1 MVLFQRGAVRLLDRL
16 LEDPQQQVEDLL
28 APDETIRSEKQKIYA
43 CWPIFPDCTM
53 TIALVFSCR
62 WSTCLVAESQ
72 QLVVFTSEQ
81 VRPLTSKT
89 TGIMSSLLVQV

>member
-28 APDETIRSEKQKIYA
+28 APDETIRSEERKIGA
-43 CWPIFPDCTM
+43 CWPTSSSG
-53 TIALVFSCR
+53 TVTVVLVFSYR
-62 WSTCLVAESQ
+62 WSTSLVAESQ

-81 VRPLTSKT
+81 VRRAQQRDL
-89 TGIMSSLLVQV
+89 

>member
-28 APDETIRSEKQKIYA
+28 TPDETIRSEEQKIDAY
-43 CWPIFPDCTM
+43 WLTLSDGTV
-53 TIALVFSCR
+53 TVFFVSCR

-72 QLVVFTSEQ
+72 QLVVFTSEK
-81 VRPLTSKT
+81 VRPAQLHD
-89 TGIMSSLLVQV
+89 L